1 MKRTIYTQIKEG
13 LAMASQLIITAPVRL
28 PPKVVAAAKYVSLGI
43 ALLDTIITDDR
54 NDTTQSLSGDTGTGG
69 MEDPDDGD

>member
-43 ALLDTIITDDR
+43 ALLDTIVTDHR
-54 NDTTQSLSGDTGTGG
+54 HDTTQGLSTDTGTEGK
-69 MEDPDDGD
+69 EDPDDGD